1 MAAALELRGLTK
13 DYGKQRGVFDVS
25 LEVQRGEVFG
35 FLGPNGAGKTTAMRH
50 LMGFIKPD
58 AGEARIG
65 GYDCFSERA
74 IIQRTLG
81 YLPGEIACMDE
92 MTGIAFLDFMARM
105 KKLNDRMRLYE
116 LVDYF
121 ELDPARKI
129 RKMSK
134 GTKQK
139 VGLVCAFMSRPDLL
153 LLDEPTSGLDPLMQG
168 RFIDLV
174 RAEKERGATV
184 FLSSHLFEEVERTCD
199 SVGFIRDGRLVAV
212 ERMDDVRRSRK
223 RVYVVTFACVSERDR
238 FVATHSAAQNRGA
251 TSVEMVVAG
260 GVDAFVKD
268 IASFAVSDLAAR
280 EQTLEELF
288 LHLYGAGEKEGLH
301 E

>member
-1 MAAALELRGLTK
+1 MFWT
-13 DYGKQRGVFDVS
+13 
-25 LEVQRGEVFG
+25 
-35 FLGPNGAGKTTAMRH
+35 
-50 LMGFIKPD
+50 
-58 AGEARIG
+58 
-65 GYDCFSERA
+65 
-74 IIQRTLG
+74 
-81 YLPGEIACMDE
+81 IA
-92 MTGIAFLDFMARM
+92 IAFAVIYGLNTILGLRQM
-105 KKLNDRMRLYE
+105 KNFASEFRALRIRGRVAIGK
-116 LVDYF
+116 
-121 ELDPARKI
+121 RK
-129 RKMSK
+129 
-134 GTKQK
+134 
-139 VGLVCAFMSRPDLL
+139 GLLTAGAIVMF
-153 LLDEPTSGLDPLMQG
+153 LLDE
-168 RFIDLV
+168 
-174 RAEKERGATV
+174 E
-184 FLSSHLFEEVERTCD
+184 
-199 SVGFIRDGRLVAV
+199 GFIRDGRLVAV